1 MGAIPILAAQA
12 LDPSEHD
19 VTKKR
24 VGISGLVVLMIA
36 VGIWLASPKH
46 SSSSGS
52 AATGPVTQVPV
63 REAQVQP
70 AGTSTRP
77 VTVTTLDLWARPPAK
92 VAARH
97 LRRTRFAPLR
107 KFGASEQLVDRLTDG
122 DALGV
127 VTDLTEKAKRG
138 DPSAAN
144 ILADL
149 GHTLCPLASPK
160 MQEAQSLPGNDAE
173 WLNAALQ
180 EKIAF
185 NNQFWAACQS
195 IDQKEVDGWVAKLAE
210 QGNGASLWLSSF
222 GSSPS
227 VFKQKLVAA
236 VEVGY
241 PDAQEDMAQILTHPP
256 PGLSPGGPDDGEE
269 HLFKQAAASLPYAE
283 GALALCEFNG
293 CPGIAIDIPAAVSH
307 AREAAQR
314 GAFDAMIEIGPQV
327 QASMIDPNE
336 AVAWNLLAT
345 MLAQQGCTFGAF
357 SPQWIAAATN
367 TLTAKKS
374 FDKARSLAEQYWRDY
389 GAQIMS
395 NIGCSS

>member
-1 MGAIPILAAQA
+1 
-12 LDPSEHD
+12 
-19 VTKKR
+19 
-24 VGISGLVVLMIA
+24 
-36 VGIWLASPKH
+36 
-46 SSSSGS
+46 
-52 AATGPVTQVPV
+52 
-63 REAQVQP
+63 
-70 AGTSTRP
+70 
-77 VTVTTLDLWARPPAK
+77 LDLWARPPAK

-241 PDAQEDMAQILTHPP
+241 PDAQEDMALDVVLEMHCCSLRRSSGHYFSQHR
-256 PGLSPGGPDDGEE
+256 SDFSVDDDIRPAV
-269 HLFKQAAASLPYAE
+269 HVDRL
-283 GALALCEFNG
+283 
-293 CPGIAIDIPAAVSH
+293 AIDNGEGGAV
-307 AREAAQR
+307 RLCDQR
-314 GAFDAMIEIGPQV
+314 
-327 QASMIDPNE
+327 
-336 AVAWNLLAT
+336 
-345 MLAQQGCTFGAF
+345 
-357 SPQWIAAATN
+357 
-367 TLTAKKS
+367 
-374 FDKARSLAEQYWRDY
+374 
-389 GAQIMS
+389 
-395 NIGCSS
+395 